1 MTKKKKNK
9 MLIINQDGEE
19 AKSIIYSNKL
29 KAKEW
34 LEKGIRITRK
44 NAGNTEE
51 QQSAN
56 GKAYRHL

>member
-34 LEKGIRITRK
+34 LEKGIRIK
-44 NAGNTEE
+44 
-51 QQSAN
+51 QKKCS
-56 GKAYRHL
+56 KYRETTKF

>member
-1 MTKKKKNK
+1 MNKKKKNK

-34 LEKGIRITRK
+34 LEKGKNINRK
-44 NAGNTEE
+44 NVRNPKE
-51 QQSAN
+51 Q
-56 GKAYRHL
+56 